1 MIWIDL
7 TITYTSVAAPANG
20 SKRWSTMTYMII
32 PSSRSASYASYASY
46 SSYASCTS
54 ADEVTSP

>member
-1 MIWIDL
+1 MVWIDL

-20 SKRWSTMTYMII
+20 GKRWSTMTYMII
-32 PSSRSASYASYASY
+32 PSSRSASYAS
-46 SSYASCTS
+46 